1 MANIGYVRVSSKDQN
16 TGRQFAV
23 MEERG
28 IKLDRTYEEHVSG
41 KNISDRPQLLAM
53 LDYIREGD
61 IVYIESISRLARN
74 TVDFLDIANRLKEK
88 GVGLISLKE
97 SIDTST
103 PQGRFV
109 TTLFAAFAE
118 LERDFIRERQREGI
132 DLCLR
137 EGRPYGRPRRSF
149 DDIWKEIIDNGV
161 LVRLHQKSLCFVSIY
176 LLPGFMLVCID
187 MKKFLENVDCYHY
200 KKFE

>member
-41 KNISDRPQLLAM
+41 KNIADRPQLLAM

-103 PQGRFV
+103 QVCYYP
-109 TTLFAAFAE
+109 
-118 LERDFIRERQREGI
+118 
-132 DLCLR
+132 LC
-137 EGRPYGRPRRSF
+137 
-149 DDIWKEIIDNGV
+149 
-161 LVRLHQKSLCFVSIY
+161 CF
-176 LLPGFMLVCID
+176 C
-187 MKKFLENVDCYHY
+187 
-200 KKFE
+200 

>member
-41 KNISDRPQLLAM
+41 RNIADRPQLLAM

-137 EGRPYGRPRRSF
+137 EGRPYVVLEGLLMISGKR
-149 DDIWKEIIDNGV
+149 IIDNGV

-176 LLPGFMLVCID
+176 LLPVFMLVCID